1 MAERVDLEL
10 LLKTLDLLPVGVVI
24 IGCRDRIRFCNHAA
38 DSLLNQS
45 ETSPVGKSCLDVFP
59 PEFLH
64 VRSKSGSTELN
75 VGMGLQR
82 TVRWTYQSLEGIP
95 DVTGLVFLLDV
106 SEGFML
112 KQECKSLKELV
123 ADLEVIFDN
132 SSDEIFVTDGHGTTL
147 RVNAACE
154 RLYGVPCSDLIG
166 KNVEQ
171 LEKEGTFFP
180 SLTPKVKKLKEKVTV
195 VQRTRSGRKVL
206 ATANPVLDSEGNI
219 IRIITNSRD
228 VSEFYDLK
236 VKLAETESLMQ
247 RYMSEVEMLRKE
259 CLISDDVVVKSR
271 AMYEVVDTARR
282 IAPFDSTVLLQGE
295 TGTGKD
301 VVAKLIHKHSS
312 RSSGPYI
319 KINCGAVPETLI
331 ESEFFGYASGAF
343 TGAQRGGKPGV
354 FEMAHGGT
362 LFLNEIDTLPLSLQA
377 KLLHVIQECQFMRVG
392 GTKAISVDVRFIA
405 ASNQDLLALV
415 KEGAFRED
423 LYYRLNV
430 VSITIPP
437 LRERREDV
445 PALTVHFLERLGDKY
460 GIMRSLSSEAM
471 EALVS
476 FNWPGNVRELENAIE
491 RSLVISTGSSIGV
504 WDLPERIRC
513 YQADESESIKPT
525 VDLLPVQ
532 LVQVARE
539 SLERELL
546 IHALKE
552 GGSTRAAARIL
563 GVSQSTVVRRMK
575 KYSIQSP
582 RES

>member
-1 MAERVDLEL
+1 MSAESRI
-10 LLKTLDLLPVGVVI
+10 LKNLDLDGAVELCAELVRIPSP
-24 IGCRDRIRFCNHAA
+24 IG
-38 DSLLNQS
+38 
-45 ETSPVGKSCLDVFP
+45 
-59 PEFLH
+59 
-64 VRSKSGSTELN
+64 
-75 VGMGLQR
+75 
-82 TVRWTYQSLEGIP
+82 
-95 DVTGLVFLLDV
+95 
-106 SEGFML
+106 
-112 KQECKSLKELV
+112 QECKSLKELV

-147 RVNAACE
+147 RVNPACE

-301 VVAKLIHKHSS
+301 VVAKLIHKHGS

-405 ASNQDLLALV
+405 ASNQDLPALA

-437 LRERREDV
+437 LRERREDI
-445 PALTVHFLERLGDKY
+445 PALTVHFLERLGEKY

-491 RSLVISTGSSIGV
+491 RSLVISTSSSIEV

-513 YQADESESIKPT
+513 YQADESESIKST

-546 IHALKE
+546 IHALEE